1 MSRMESYIKLRQY
14 SWLKHKKCIDQNWE
28 HLVMWISNLLLS
40 SVFMRFYTLSVVI
53 CPPPPQLSPPP
64 LQSKIPHPKS
74 RESHCSGF
82 SPENLGFPGSSG
94 FSPVNLGKPSSW
106 NLKSSF
112 LFSFFFNLWIECP
125 EFNDLVN
132 AGREKERMREWGRSL
147 KDLGKQSGEFS

>member
-1 MSRMESYIKLRQY
+1 MCILYITVCEWWITLR
-14 SWLKHKKCIDQNWE
+14 KERTREHKKCIDQNWE
-28 HLVMWISNLLLS
+28 HLVMWSSNLLLS

-94 FSPVNLGKPSSW
+94 FSPENLGKPISW

-112 LFSFFFNLWIECP
+112 YPLSFFLSFSTSGSNAQSSMTLW
-125 EFNDLVN
+125 
-132 AGREKERMREWGRSL
+132 MRE
-147 KDLGKQSGEFS
+147 GKRRGWESEGETRKI